1 MNITHQFGKA
11 QVLTATGATCITSA
25 NAYILGVS
33 FQGSA
38 TNSCQL
44 FQGVTATGSPVS
56 NLLRGTMTAGAGAG
70 TTAAAATYLP
80 YPAYCS
86 GGITV
91 NVGDS
96 LDVKL
101 TLFWNPAGGP

>member
-1 MNITHQFGKA
+1 MNYPTYGNAK
-11 QVLTATGATCITSA
+11 VLTVTGATVITSA
-25 NAYILGVS
+25 NAYIIGVS

-38 TNSCQL
+38 TNSCQIW
-44 FQGVTATGSPVS
+44 QGVTATGSPVS

-70 TTAAAATYLP
+70 TTVAAATYLQ

-101 TLFWNPAGGP
+101 TLFWNPAGGA

>member
-11 QVLTATGATCITSA
+11 QVLTVTGATCITSA
-25 NAYILGVS
+25 NAYIIGVS

-38 TNSCQL
+38 TGSIQIW
-44 FQGVTATGSPVS
+44 QGVTATSNPVS
-56 NLLRGTMTAGAGAG
+56 NLIRGYS
-70 TTAAAATYLP
+70 TTAATAQGATYLP

-91 NVGDS
+91 NVPES
-96 LDVKL
+96 LDIKL